1 MRKHDVIGYIKKQL
15 TKPHWR
21 ERAFGDLHLHPICCG
36 RVLRMNDRMPFICNS
51 CGAGQDGDWLMRPHN
66 VFLGIG
72 CPCCESIAGTK
83 ARFDSASHLKVY
95 RLYAASSP
103 SGKANVGSVRYT
115 VTSPDGFNSNPLM
128 KSSLNCAIRQ
138 GRIPGALEFIRQQ
151 KTKEIIEKFKGVFYK
166 GGEISYVA
174 RDMNHTTTP
183 GPFFCINTGARMMRE
198 PVAYSAISM
207 HGLKALIEREIRDGE
222 TRKMWAAEAKK
233 HKATIIG
240 YTHILGKQVK
250 IKYQSRTG
258 FEKEHTYARA
268 KETNWGQSGFKKG
281 EKLCQAILLELFP
294 DYDWAWNKRYQFLQ
308 YGSSKLELD
317 GYSKTLNLAFEHQGN
332 QHYDPQN
339 AFDDTLE
346 EFEERIRRD
355 KFKVGQ
361 CEIQKITLLIV
372 SPLPLDPA
380 IYLGFIQ
387 DKLRSLSITFA
398 DGVTVEQIARHWKKI
413 CRNPLEKLQ
422 ASVTS
427 GLGAHRLI
435 SPELESITT
444 VTVITYCCGQC
455 GEMNDAE
462 AQGFTSG
469 KPRRFCPKCRGR
481 ENGAQRRY
489 KGLIHWR
496 KELSEAA
503 FSRLFVKP
511 GGGIFLAC
519 EKGHETGISSID
531 DVKDWH
537 NNDFYYCPICNINNL
552 NFKEGNRTTRL
563 DSLALE
569 RDRSEFVTKIQEAG
583 LTLTDKVFMRN
594 NDDHSEIY
602 AHLKCPNEHYFEI
615 GLVELSNLCLN
626 KFLSDRSV
634 VPHICNECCYA
645 GVKPESRKGTIFHRL
660 AFLRDFHPGVQYV
673 SGFDSTGKAMEEYWC
688 GEYHNIAGKPH
699 PHFFIRYQTI
709 RTTDKAEVFRMPCYV
724 CAVEKGKPLPSSSKT
739 LEMIEGRMLLISE
752 VLATYVGRPP
762 DTPTIVLVPLEQ
774 LIDGRY
780 ISTTKT
786 RLSFFCGV
794 PGHESETKVADNYF
808 NLHKGGY
815 CKACLRTAGVKNV
828 GTLFNWQ

>member
-1 MRKHDVIGYIKKQL
+1 MRKHDVIGYIEEQL

-21 ERAFGDLHLHPICCG
+21 ERTFGDLHLHPICCG
-36 RVLRMNDRMPFICNS
+36 RVLRMKDRLPFICTS
-51 CGAGQDGDWLMRPHN
+51 CGAGQDGEWLMQPHN
-66 VFLGIG
+66 VFLSIG
-72 CPCCESIAGTK
+72 CPCCKSIAGVR
-83 ARFDSASHLKVY
+83 ARFDAALYLKGY
-95 RLYAASSP
+95 RLYASSSS
-103 SGKANVGSVRYT
+103 SGKANVNSVRYS
-115 VTSPDGFNSNPLM
+115 VTSPDGFNSKPIL

-138 GRIPGALEFIRQQ
+138 GRIPDPSEFIRQ
-151 KTKEIIEKFKGVFYK
+151 KEAKEIVEKFKGVFYK

-198 PVAYSAISM
+198 PVANSAISM

-222 TRKMWAAEAKK
+222 TRKMWAAEAKI
-233 HKATIIG
+233 HKAIIIG

-250 IKYQSRTG
+250 IRYQSRTG

-317 GYSKTLNLAFEHQGN
+317 GYSQTLNLAFEHQGY
-332 QHYDPQN
+332 QHYDPKN
-339 AFDDTLE
+339 TFDDTLE

-387 DKLRSLSITFA
+387 DELRSLSITFA

-422 ASVTS
+422 ASVIS
-427 GLGAHRLI
+427 GLGAHKLI
-435 SPELESITT
+435 SPELESVTAA
-444 VTVITYCCGQC
+444 TVITYRCGQC
-455 GEMNDAE
+455 SEMNNAK

-469 KPRRFCPKCRGR
+469 KPRRYCQKCWGKENGRQRRTKTLAHWNNELSPAVFSRVLAKPGGRIFLVCHLGHEECISSLDEVLAWHDGDIYRCPHCKILGSGYNEINSTTRSSVASIEQYQSKFEAKIEEAGLVLTGKIFMHNNGKHGEISAHVKCPK
-481 ENGAQRRY
+481 EHY
-489 KGLIHWR
+489 FDIGLT
-496 KELSEAA
+496 ELSE
-503 FSRLFVKP
+503 
-511 GGGIFLAC
+511 
-519 EKGHETGISSID
+519 
-531 DVKDWH
+531 
-537 NNDFYYCPICNINNL
+537 
-552 NFKEGNRTTRL
+552 
-563 DSLALE
+563 
-569 RDRSEFVTKIQEAG
+569 
-583 LTLTDKVFMRN
+583 
-594 NDDHSEIY
+594 
-602 AHLKCPNEHYFEI
+602 
-615 GLVELSNLCLN
+615 LCSN

-634 VPHICNECCYA
+634 VPHICDACCYP
-645 GVKPESRKGTIFHRL
+645 GVKPDSRKGTVFHRL

-673 SGFDSTGKAMEEYWC
+673 SGFDFTGKAMEEYWC

-699 PHFFIRYQTI
+699 PHIFIRYQTI
-709 RTTDKAEVFRMPCYV
+709 RTTDKAEVFRMPCHV
-724 CAVEKGKPLPSSSKT
+724 CAVKKGKPLPSSSKT

-762 DTPTIVLVPLEQ
+762 DTPTIVIAPLEQ